1 MPLFHYHVHEI
12 FLILILLLSAF
23 HSFQQDVWRT
33 GMFII
38 TCGDKGTGRPQW
50 CFLHRLR
57 GGVNFSSI
65 KGVIISAR
73 MGTFVRILLD
83 WIRINKQL
91 LSWILEECM
100 TNCTQIK
107 KQLIKG
113 RLFKPGGML
122 HFWTWSWWN
131 GEMVSPLQKA
141 GYVVSGNVERARAS
155 VGMTQW
161 WRLAVQ
167 ICPCS
172 AVRKQLVAW
181 GGGVFTSKV
190 RTNCREV
197 ELWVHVLQ
205 L

>member
-1 MPLFHYHVHEI
+1 MPFFHYQN
-12 FLILILLLSAF
+12 FLFFISLLSAF

-38 TCGDKGTGRPQW
+38 TCGDEGLDGPSGAFCSGW
-50 CFLHRLR
+50 
-57 GGVNFSSI
+57 GVGFSFSSI

-73 MGTFVRILLD
+73 MMGTLIRILLD

-91 LSWILEECM
+91 LGWILVEC
-100 TNCTQIK
+100 CAQIK
-107 KQLIKG
+107 RPLIKD

-131 GEMVSPLQKA
+131 REIVSPLQKN
-141 GYVVSGNVERARAS
+141 VVSGNVERACAS

-161 WRLAVQ
+161 WRLAAQ
-167 ICPCS
+167 ICPRS

-181 GGGVFTSKV
+181 GGEVFTSKV
-190 RTNCREV
+190 WTNCREV
-197 ELWVHVLQ
+197 ELWVRVLQ